1 MLLAGALRRE
11 KAAEETIAQQAADL
25 EQLSR
30 LVQFL
35 LLALFFVLVDF
46 TWCSAMVSVAFK
58 VS

>member
-30 LVQFL
+30 LVGS
-35 LLALFFVLVDF
+35 LFFQHFCKRVLIGSLILVS
-46 TWCSAMVSVAFK
+46 SAFRWS
-58 VS
+58 